1 MDLSSRQMTVGSSTT
16 LSWFKP
22 GFSDLRIS
30 CTRVSACPGVFIGG
44 GRGCKTEEPKI
55 EADRRPRAGW
65 GSWGEGS
72 KLPYS
77 HHLGGMGCMGSAVSS
92 PSGVRD
98 GSPTAQRFPL
108 CSALVMAS
116 RDTILLLI
124 VDY

>member
-1 MDLSSRQMTVGSSTT
+1 M
-16 LSWFKP
+16 
-22 GFSDLRIS
+22 
-30 CTRVSACPGVFIGG
+30 GG
-44 GRGCKTEEPKI
+44 GRGARPKS
-55 EADRRPRAGW
+55 RKLRPRAGW

-77 HHLGGMGCMGSAVSS
+77 HHLGGMGSAVSS